1 MKVIYL
7 TMMRLSL
14 SRVVPATLF
23 AVVVAT
29 LSATQAFAQTIGYID
44 FPMVR
49 NKFGAFQ
56 AYVQEARLK
65 QADLAK
71 LEADLNRQLEEARK
85 NNVNNP
91 LALKQMQENLGKT
104 FQAKMQEFQS
114 WADTRENAFQGQLQ
128 SSIDNVRKAK
138 LVDVVLD
145 KGMVFSGGVDLTQE
159 VIMTLNNNMASPAV
173 MKPAVA
179 PVSMPRK

>member
-1 MKVIYL
+1 M
-7 TMMRLSL
+7 
-14 SRVVPATLF
+14 SRVMS
-23 AVVVAT
+23 VA
-29 LSATQAFAQTIGYID
+29 LVALVAGCISVTQAFAQTIGYID

-49 NKFGAFQ
+49 SKFGAFQ

-71 LEADLNRQLEEARK
+71 LEADLNRQLEETRK
-85 NNVNNP
+85 NNANNP

-114 WADTRENAFQGQLQ
+114 WADTRENAFQTQLQ
-128 SSIDNVRKAK
+128 NSIDGVRKAK

-159 VIMTLNNNMASPAV
+159 VIMTLNNSTPAPAV

-179 PVSMPRK
+179 PVAPKK